1 MDERQAEAIVD
12 TLHAALTA
20 RLDTLAHTSPPAIA
34 PSQLRLVE

>member
-20 RLDTLAHTSPPAIA
+20 RLDTLAHTRIA
-34 PSQLRLVE
+34 SVRLVE